1 MELAALGSED
11 AREDFVVLETKGLDT
26 RHERLEGEGEGVAQ
40 REHDDRDNDV
50 EHATAV
56 PVQTNELSAAWVR
69 PKAARRAKETVLVPR
84 RKRPSKSSTPA
95 SSAPDARPPASA
107 NRPTKPR
114 ARARV
119 ASAVP
124 ERTIDVRC
132 QYQPEPTTASP
143 R

>member
-56 PVQTNELSAAWVR
+56 PEVR
-69 PKAARRAKETVLVPR
+69 GPG
-84 RKRPSKSSTPA
+84 
-95 SSAPDARPPASA
+95 PD
-107 NRPTKPR
+107 
-114 ARARV
+114 
-119 ASAVP
+119 
-124 ERTIDVRC
+124 ERTECRVGQTEGREAGEGNGVG
-132 QYQPEPTTASP
+132 PEAQKNGKEVHTDRKSGGWGSS